1 MSTEPEFSVEG
12 VFAALGDAPAKSRGG
27 GRVVMFIAA
36 RRGEGVSTFARA
48 AAHATAERT
57 TYCVDL
63 DLRRN
68 AMIRAFAAEDTML
81 GPRMDGRLAGASFY
95 QIQNADGS
103 PIAERT
109 PAFGYHRI
117 GASRAYAG
125 SFDGR
130 VIPPRGRVMI
140 ASTAD
145 YWNAVRLGGAIGI
158 VDAPALDRTMLALRV
173 ARHMDGVVLVVGDAA
188 GSAPAAR
195 AAKEQLQMVGANLL
209 GLAFVGARNSVIAID
224 RITRKSA

>member
-1 MSTEPEFSVEG
+1 
-12 VFAALGDAPAKSRGG
+12 
-27 GRVVMFIAA
+27 MFIAA
-36 RRGEGVSTFARA
+36 RRGEGVSTFVRA
-48 AAHATAERT
+48 AIEATAERT

-68 AMIRAFAAEDTML
+68 ALIRTFAAEDIML

-95 QIQNADGS
+95 QIQNADGT

-117 GASRAYAG
+117 GISRAYAG

-130 VIPPRGRVMI
+130 VVPPHGRVMI
-140 ASTAD
+140 ASTPE

-158 VDAPALDRTMLALRV
+158 VDAPALDRSMVALRV
-173 ARHMDGVVLVVGDAA
+173 ARHVDGVVLVVGDAA

-195 AAKEQLQMVGANLL
+195 AAKEQLEMAGANLL
-209 GLAFVGARNSVIAID
+209 GLVFVGVSNSVIAID
-224 RITRKSA
+224 KITRKSA